1 MFLSFVLK
9 ASPQSQEV
17 AWTLTCK
24 SKQRGNQA
32 TAPRFATIP
41 IVLPKISKWVWKI
54 SSATSRRAANRVN
67 HSTAV
72 DAIGVAA
79 EIRTASIVIITIA
92 RTDTETDRGRMIE
105 NMDTKDT
112 AIEKTRT
119 TTAAGNDTA
128 RDIAADRPDATRSQ
142 QRK

>member
-1 MFLSFVLK
+1 M
-9 ASPQSQEV
+9 
-17 AWTLTCK
+17 
-24 SKQRGNQA
+24 
-32 TAPRFATIP
+32 
-41 IVLPKISKWVWKI
+41 
-54 SSATSRRAANRVN
+54 N

-79 EIRTASIVIITIA
+79 ETRTASIVIITIA
-92 RTDTETDRGRMIE
+92 RTDTETDRVRMIG